1 MGIMFNYHFLFGLQD
16 TNNPKKGGASKMP
29 FLTGNI
35 FGLLLEIR
43 IYHMEF
49 LKKNWSNI
57 LFIIVIILLL
67 VPQTRKPIQV
77 GLNRVI
83 SFSPSKIAEDE
94 REVLDDYNWNLINLE
109 GEPVNFKSSIGK
121 VAVVNLWA
129 TWCPPCIA
137 EMPSF
142 QKLYNEYGDKVDFYF
157 VSTEE
162 AAKLQQFLDKKNYR
176 LPVYQPLDMAPQK
189 LQSRS
194 LPTTMVISKNGKIAV
209 NKKGSANW
217 NDSGFKELLDQ
228 LLAEN

>member
-1 MGIMFNYHFLFGLQD
+1 M
-16 TNNPKKGGASKMP
+16 A
-29 FLTGNI
+29 FLTGKY
-35 FGLLLEIR
+35 FDLLLCTR

-57 LFIIVIILLL
+57 LFIVFIILLL

-77 GLNRVI
+77 GLNRMI

-94 REVLDDYNWNLINLE
+94 RVTLENYNWNLIDLN

-142 QKLYNEYGDKVDFYF
+142 QKLYDQYGDRVNFYF

-162 AAKLQQFLDKKNYR
+162 ATKLQQFLDKKHYR

-194 LPTTMVISKNGKIAV
+194 LPTTIVISRKGKIVV
-209 NKKGSANW
+209 NKEGSANW

-228 LLAEN
+228 LLAED

>member
-1 MGIMFNYHFLFGLQD
+1 
-16 TNNPKKGGASKMP
+16 
-29 FLTGNI
+29 
-35 FGLLLEIR
+35 
-43 IYHMEF
+43 MEF

-94 REVLDDYNWNLINLE
+94 REVLEDYNWNLINLE

-142 QKLYNEYGDKVDFYF
+142 QKLYNEYGDKIDFYF

>member
-1 MGIMFNYHFLFGLQD
+1 
-16 TNNPKKGGASKMP
+16 MP
-29 FLTGNI
+29 FLTGKY
-35 FGLLLEIR
+35 FGLLLCTR

-57 LFIIVIILLL
+57 LFIILIILLL

-77 GLNRVI
+77 GLNRMI

-94 REVLDDYNWNLINLE
+94 RDTLESYNWNLVDLN

-142 QKLYNEYGDKVDFYF
+142 QKLYDQYGDRVDFYF

-162 AAKLQQFLDKKNYR
+162 AAKLQQFLNKKHYR

-194 LPTTMVISKNGKIAV
+194 LPTTIVISKKGKIAV

-228 LLAEN
+228 LLAED